1 MDECLLPPGVP
12 VLLGLFGAAAGDM
25 EQALM
30 AWPCPE
36 PVDPLGFQHCYL
48 SSVYRQRSGVS
59 WPKVKDSTALNH
71 ITGQKGEMTSPW
83 DCWHSKALTPCPQ
96 RKYGSRR
103 GFLWKIWLGLDR
115 GWCHCLLQQMLAR
128 RSPNVGST
136 PLLQGQGRTVP
147 PLIPAPVFL
156 IYHRR
161 DSQPRD

>member
-1 MDECLLPPGVP
+1 MPLASWSSSPWTLW
-12 VLLGLFGAAAGDM
+12 GDM

-36 PVDPLGFQHCYL
+36 PIDPLGFQHCYL

-96 RKYGSRR
+96 RKDGSGR

-115 GWCHCLLQQMLAR
+115 EGGATVCCNRCWQDAAQMWAA
-128 RSPNVGST
+128 P
-136 PLLQGQGRTVP
+136 PLLQGRERTVP
-147 PLIPAPVFL
+147 PLTPAPVFL
-156 IYHRR
+156 IDHRR
-161 DSQPRD
+161 DHQPRD